1 MLNALYSLGVTIVQG
16 YYHHEISCVT
26 TGNSIWSYLDKLGSK
41 WTSDSKC
48 HSLKSFEGSFES
60 WSQPFPW
67 QRSLNWLD
75 YVLEEKFHSLGSV
88 IISVTA
94 ALLQRN
100 ARAEMCS
107 DEICSQLGA
116 ACQERLWIASLNVFF
131 NRFLIY
137 QHKKN
142 TLWFCYGSQ
151 SCPQIFSHNFLWMFS
166 IELPTTEHYIQWG
179 KIQTSYEI
187 FILESWWTFAYYTIN
202 TALTLKPY

>member
-1 MLNALYSLGVTIVQG
+1 MRFVP
-16 YYHHEISCVT
+16 
-26 TGNSIWSYLDKLGSK
+26 
-41 WTSDSKC
+41 
-48 HSLKSFEGSFES
+48 S
-60 WSQPFPW
+60 W
-67 QRSLNWLD
+67 
-75 YVLEEKFHSLGSV
+75 E
-88 IISVTA
+88 
-94 ALLQRN
+94 
-100 ARAEMCS
+100 
-107 DEICSQLGA
+107 A

-137 QHKKN
+137 QHKKS

-202 TALTLKPY
+202 TALTLKPYYSKCNEDRGNNINNRYNLTNWVPTQRNLTPIYTFLEYSYRQYTLQINLHINPQKL